1 MCENISGIAVCSFN
15 RPAAKN
21 ALSRSVVNE
30 VGKKAL
36 GKTSSICKL
45 KYSTIKISTNLH
57 DLEIMMSISH
67 CGQLDS
73 SICCKFRSALKFF
86 SVLICFV

>member
-30 VGKKAL
+30 VEKKAL
-36 GKTSSICKL
+36 GKNSSICKL
-45 KYSTIKISTNLH
+45 KHSTIKISTN
-57 DLEIMMSISH
+57 
-67 CGQLDS
+67 
-73 SICCKFRSALKFF
+73 
-86 SVLICFV
+86 